1 MRKARNSN
9 KSFLTGTVILGIAV
23 IGIVFLFL
31 IQAINLSQ
39 SEEEHMQQQ
48 VYHFVIS
55 DDFSGQDL
63 SIWMN
68 DSLIANHVT
77 TGDTI
82 NHPRISDETSLL
94 IVDNTTQQI
103 TVQEINAKEGT
114 FTLHKRNRE

>member
-82 NHPRISDETSLL
+82 SHPRISDETSLL